1 MKLKLKEAQ
10 LLELLMNHKNMI
22 VSKDSII
29 EKIWGYETEAADN
42 HVEAHISLL
51 SEYSGAVKP
60 KFR

>member
-1 MKLKLKEAQ
+1 M
-10 LLELLMNHKNMI
+10 ELLMNHKNMI